1 VEQLRRTAV
10 GRFSVDHAVTLD
22 RLGTLSDEDRLSL
35 LLPLTAIA
43 DELPL
48 LNLSAELAFFLRKG
62 QAVFAPNA
70 PTVGLL
76 RLFTREGAF
85 LGIGE
90 VTDDGM
96 IAPKRLVKE
105 PTISGN
111 RLGNP

>member
-1 VEQLRRTAV
+1 
-10 GRFSVDHAVTLD
+10 VTLSH
-22 RLGTLSDEDRLSL
+22 LETLVDGERLSL

-48 LNLSAELAFFLRKG
+48 FKLSTEVAFFLRKG
-62 QAVFAPNA
+62 QAVFVPNA
-70 PTVGLL
+70 PTAGLL

-90 VTDDGM
+90 VTDAGM

-105 PTISGN
+105 SASSGN
-111 RLGNP
+111 RLGNLE